1 MQPFKPHKLPIKE
14 LKWVEYIPY
23 LGNARD
29 RLAKFDGLLQGIP
42 NPRVLLSPLT
52 TKEAVL
58 SSKIEG
64 TQATLEE
71 VLKYE
76 ANSSTGKE
84 KTEDIKEVLNYR
96 QALMYAIDRL
106 DKLPLSERLIKE
118 VHKILL
124 KDVRSNTG
132 ILGEFRDG
140 QVFIGKDGTTI
151 ETASF
156 VPPKATDIP
165 KYFKELENYM
175 HYDEKDPLIQLAIV
189 HAQFEI
195 IHPFWDGNGRVG
207 RILMPLFL
215 YYKKVL
221 STPMFYL
228 SEYFELNRDEYYSK
242 LKGISQKNDWDSWI
256 IYFLQ
261 AVIAQSEMNS
271 KKAKDIQHLYNLM
284 KDEIS
289 ETTKSQYSLKILDF
303 IFSYPIFNSTQF
315 VEKTG
320 INPSSGK
327 KLLNKITEKG
337 LVKLVEKGAGT
348 RASIYLFPSLLQITE
363 A

>member
-14 LKWVEYIPY
+14 LNWVEFIPY

-76 ANSSTGKE
+76 ANHSASQE

-96 QALMYAIDRL
+96 QALMYAIDCL
-106 DKLPLSERLIKE
+106 DKRPLSERLIKE

-151 ETASF
+151 EAASF

-165 KYFKELENYM
+165 KYFKEFEKYL
-175 HYDEKDPLIQLAIV
+175 HYDEKDPLIQLAII

-215 YYKKVL
+215 FYKKVL
-221 STPMFYL
+221 TTPMFYL
-228 SEYFELNRDEYYSK
+228 SEHFELNRTEYYAK
-242 LKGISQKNDWDSWI
+242 LKGISKKNDWDSWI
-256 IYFLQ
+256 IYFLN
-261 AVIAQSEMNS
+261 AVAIQSEINS
-271 KKAKDIQHLYNLM
+271 QKAKLIHNLYN
-284 KDEIS
+284 KKKEEIS
-289 ETTKSQYSLKILDF
+289 QTTKSKYSFKVLDF
-303 IFSYPIFNSTQF
+303 IFSYPIFNSSQF
-315 VEKTG
+315 YKITRIKGTTAKDLIKKIEKNKIIKLVQKG
-320 INPSSGK
+320 SGK
-327 KLLNKITEKG
+327 
-337 LVKLVEKGAGT
+337 
-348 RASIYLFPSLLQITE
+348 RANIYLFPELLSITE
-363 A
+363 S